1 MTVTDTRI
9 CGIPLTELP
18 TYRRKP
24 LLTKDQPTEVHDGV
38 NYELLDEMYDF
49 IKEHPQTWEQAS
61 WFKNVDTET
70 GREKVYVRIETVE
83 ELNSC
88 GSSFCFAGH
97 IALREGFPFPPLSNN
112 KEWDREVI
120 DPDYNPFSQFSTKYM
135 YESVGS
141 FAAKRLG
148 LEERVA
154 DELFDPFNSL
164 EDLRFM
170 ILALKV
176 EPEISSWD
184 LGVFRNLDIEEKLN
198 HLEDIIS
205 SKV

>member
-9 CGIPLTELP
+9 YGIPLAELP

-38 NYELLDEMYDF
+38 NYELLDEMYNF

-97 IALREGFPFPPLSNN
+97 IALREGFPSPPLNN
-112 KEWDREVI
+112 NLEWDRKVI
-120 DPDYNPFSQFSTKYM
+120 NYTYSTEYI

-148 LEERVA
+148 LGELVA
-154 DELFDPFNSL
+154 DQLFDPFNTL

-176 EPEISSWD
+176 DPEISSWD
-184 LGVFRNLDIEEKLN
+184 LGAFRDLDIEGKVN

-205 SKV
+205 DKV